1 MSTGKKFIAPGG
13 WFAMTYPLSWS
24 EYEDSED
31 CFLFYNPDEWT
42 GNFRISAYRGDRH
55 FADTSIKNELHDNES
70 ARRIRVG
77 AWDCAY
83 SKEMFEEEGRYYV
96 SHLWVTG
103 RGDLV
108 FEISFTVPKGGDVA
122 EAEQVIASLE
132 PREPDA
138 KYPAEIIPARLS
150 EVYAINEAYEWVSSQ
165 VKELLKV
172 DFVGSE
178 ADVAHM
184 QQLVEQLEIAPKK
197 KDVWLKL
204 GIVLCVIMA
213 NEADGL
219 EWRTLIDGN
228 REAPILVDVETGEV
242 VDPMKL
248 VWSRVKAGEAVD
260 LVKAYKGE

>member
-1 MSTGKKFIAPGG
+1 
-13 WFAMTYPLSWS
+13 MTYPLSWS
-24 EYEDSED
+24 EFEDSED

-55 FADTSIKNELHDNES
+55 FAATSIKNELRDNES
-70 ARRIRVG
+70 AQRIRVG

-103 RGDLV
+103 REDLV
-108 FEISFTVPKGGDVA
+108 FEVSFTVPKGGDKA

-132 PREPDA
+132 PREAGA
-138 KYPAEIIPARLS
+138 KYPAEIIPVRLS
-150 EVYAINEAYEWVSSQ
+150 EVYAINEAYEWVSTQ

-172 DFVGSE
+172 DFIGSE
-178 ADVAHM
+178 SDVAHM
-184 QQLVEQLEIAPKK
+184 QQLVEQLEITPKK

-248 VWSRVKAGEAVD
+248 VWSRVKAGETVD